1 MTRIRT
7 CLNRALVTLLV
18 VVISIASIGVA
29 SAQGRP
35 PTPTI
40 YSGSVTAAGSP
51 VPDGFR
57 LTAKIRDYQTEPVII
72 SNGKY
77 QLLVVQPPDDS
88 YDRGIV
94 TFHIDG
100 LKAAQID
107 TFVLGGLPTVKQ
119 GYDLTFQGLPEPT
132 PTPSPIPPTP
142 TPTPQVALPS
152 AYAGTIIIAG
162 GSPAGN
168 SVLVA
173 RVGDYESLPA
183 VINGNS
189 YAGLVLDPQDFS
201 LVGLKIEF
209 ILNGFTSSN
218 TSNYLSGSSNR
229 DFDLIFVGIPT
240 ATPVP
245 TGTPAPPTAT
255 PTPVPPTVT
264 PVPPT
269 ATPVPPTAT
278 PEPPIDTQTPI
289 PSTASPVPPT
299 TTRVPST
306 ATPVPPTATPS
317 AVSSGIQ
324 PPLRATNTPTPVP
337 EGVPSAGCGASFGR
351 TSLVEGMGNLLMLFG
366 PLLGLVVMKTRLK
379 KRR

>member
-1 MTRIRT
+1 MHT
-7 CLNRALVTLLV
+7 ALVTMLV
-18 VVISIASIGVA
+18 VVISMAFIGVV
-29 SAQGRP
+29 SAQMRP

-40 YSGSVTAAGSP
+40 YSGSVTAAGLP
-51 VPDGFR
+51 VPDGFQV
-57 LTAKIRDYQTEPVII
+57 TARIRDYETQPAII

-94 TFHIDG
+94 TFHINE

-107 TFVLGGLPTVKQ
+107 TFVLGGLPTIKQ

-162 GSPAGN
+162 GSAPQG

-183 VINGNS
+183 VVNGNT

-201 LVGLKIEF
+201 LVGQKVEF
-209 ILNGFTSSN
+209 ILNGFTASN
-218 TSNYLSGSSNR
+218 TSNYQSGSSNMG
-229 DFDLIFVGIPT
+229 FDLIFVGIPT
-240 ATPVP
+240 ATP
-245 TGTPAPPTAT
+245 TPVPPTAT
-255 PTPVPPTVT
+255 PTVPPTPTLTATPVPPAAT
-264 PVPPT
+264 PAPPT

-278 PEPPIDTQTPI
+278 PTATPL
-289 PSTASPVPPT
+289 PPT
-299 TTRVPST
+299 TTPVRPT
-306 ATPVPPTATPS
+306 ATPVPPTATPPDIPIS
-317 AVSSGIQ
+317 Q
-324 PPLRATNTPTPVP
+324 PPAETADTPTPVP
-337 EGVPSAGCGASFGR
+337 ENVPSSGCGSSFGR
-351 TSLVEGMGNLLMLFG
+351 TSPVEGMGNLLMLFG
-366 PLLGLVVMKTRLK
+366 PLLGLIVVRIRLK
-379 KRR
+379 NRR